1 MIALFRPG
9 YGAGPLHLIGLTSS
23 FALAGWAVLTYVD
36 GRDAVR
42 FGLWFVGA
50 ILFHDVVLYPLYSAA
65 DRALQV
71 VERGGLEGPPAVPF
85 INHVRIPAL
94 LSGLLLI
101 VYFPLVLSLSTA
113 KFPAAAGYTAADYLT
128 RWLVISGV
136 LFAGSGLIYA
146 ARRLRARSSEKAG
159 RR

>member
-1 MIALFRPG
+1 MSALFRRG
-9 YGAGPLHLIGLTSS
+9 YGAGPLHLIGLTLS

-42 FGLWFVGA
+42 FGLWFAGA

-65 DRALQV
+65 DRALEV
-71 VERGGLEGPPAVPF
+71 VERGGLGGPPAVPF

-94 LSGLLLI
+94 LAGLLLI
-101 VYFPLVLSLSTA
+101 VYFPLILSLSTA
-113 KFPAAAGYTAADYLT
+113 KLPAAAGYTAADYLT
-128 RWLVISGV
+128 RWLLISGA
-136 LFAGSGLIYA
+136 LFAISGLLYVV
-146 ARRLRARSSEKAG
+146 RRLRARSAKSG